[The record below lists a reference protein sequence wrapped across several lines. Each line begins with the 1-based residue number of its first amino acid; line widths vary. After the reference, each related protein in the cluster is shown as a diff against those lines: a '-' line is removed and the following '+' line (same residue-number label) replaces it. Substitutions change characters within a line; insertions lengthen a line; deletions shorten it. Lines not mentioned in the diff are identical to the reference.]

1 MTFPWPRYIIYQSK
15 CAVKRGTAFALKRSF
30 NDGPV
35 TEEAARRQSVKLEGE
50 MRLRKVSRFLL
61 ALVLI
66 LGLCVPAAYAA
77 EAPEVSIS
85 SGTVAPGG
93 EVTLTVSIR
102 NNPGIAATVLYIYY
116 DSSIFSADPNRDVR
130 AAGDFRSDGGMMNNT
145 ISTAR
150 SNGRYSGREGAEGL
164 LALWYNSSGLNT
176 YGDGAMLTVTL
187 HANGGAPAGAY
198 EVGVGYAEKDCGN
211 QDGQRV
217 ALTTLPGTVTV
228 TGNGTQTPADQ
239 GGNQDNQQGQTP
251 KDPSPNPEEPG
262 TDYPGGEAG
271 DRLPADGTDPGGEM
285 AVLFEDAVGNWAES
299 FIQRAAG
306 QGLIQGYN
314 GLYRPNDSMTRA
326 ELVTILWRA
335 SGSPTGGAASFTD
348 LTQDWY
354 KDAVAWAERTGAVNG
369 VGNGRFDPDGR
380 VSREQLAAILHR
392 MAGSPMGMEALVYDV
407 YDQQYADSAQV
418 SDWAKQSLY
427 WAVFNEIYCGEAGL
441 SVGQVLA
448 PGADAS
454 RAQIAVMMVRYLD
467 KND

>member
-1 MTFPWPRYIIYQSK
+1 MGLSPR
-15 CAVKRGTAFALKRSF
+15 
-30 NDGPV
+30 
-35 TEEAARRQSVKLEGE
+35 EAARRHSVKLEGE

-66 LGLCVPAAYAA
+66 LGLCAPAAYAA

-102 NNPGIAATVLYIYY
+102 NNPGIATTMVYIYY
-116 DSSIFSADPNRDVR
+116 DTSLFSVEPSKDLD
-130 AAGDFRSDGGMMNNT
+130 AAGNFYDSGGLLGNYIERAKET
-145 ISTAR
+145 
-150 SNGRYSGREGAEGL
+150 GRYRGEEDKDGV
-164 LALWYNSSGLNT
+164 LALWYNGSGLDT
-176 YGDGAMLTVTL
+176 VGDGEMLHVTL
-187 HANGGAPAGAY
+187 HAKNSIPAGTY
-198 EVGVGYAEKDCGN
+198 EIGLGYSLQDTGN
-211 QDGQRV
+211 QRNERV
-217 ALTTLPGTVTV
+217 TLTTLPGMLTV

-251 KDPSPNPEEPG
+251 EDPSQNPKEPG
-262 TDYPGGEAG
+262 TNYPGGEAG

-354 KDAVAWAERTGAVNG
+354 RDAVAWAERTGAVNG

-392 MAGSPMGMEALVYDV
+392 MAGSPMGMEALVYDM
-407 YDQQYADSAQV
+407 YDQQYADSASV
-418 SDWAKQSLY
+418 SGWAKQSLY

-441 SVGQVLA
+441 SVGQTLA

-467 KND
+467 KNY

>member
-1 MTFPWPRYIIYQSK
+1 M
-15 CAVKRGTAFALKRSF
+15 
-30 NDGPV
+30 
-35 TEEAARRQSVKLEGE
+35 
-50 MRLRKVSRFLL
+50 RKVSRFLL

-66 LGLCVPAAYAA
+66 LGLCVPAAFAA

-102 NNPGIAATVLYIYY
+102 NNPGIAGMKLYIYY
-116 DSSIFSADPNRDVR
+116 DTSVFTADPDQDINAVG
-130 AAGDFRSDGGMMNNT
+130 AFRSSGGTIGNT
-145 ISTAR
+145 IAIAR
-150 SNGRYSGREGAEGL
+150 SNGAYDGIPGQEGSL
-164 LALWYNSSGLNT
+164 ILWYNGAGMDVSAN
-176 YGDGAMLTVTL
+176 GDMFTVTL
-187 HANGGAPAGAY
+187 HAASSAPAGSYAL
-198 EVGVGYAEKDCGN
+198 EVGYS
-211 QDGQRV
+211 QDNTCNEQLADV
-217 ALTTLPGTVTV
+217 VLTTLPGTVTV
-228 TGNGTQTPADQ
+228 TGNGTKPPAGQ

-251 KDPSPNPEEPG
+251 KDPSQNPEEPG
-262 TDYPGGEAG
+262 TDYPGGEPG
-271 DRLPADGTDPGGEM
+271 DRLPAEGTDPGGAM

-306 QGLIQGYN
+306 KGLIQGYN

-407 YDQQYADSAQV
+407 YDQQYADSAAV
-418 SDWAKQSLY
+418 SGWAKQSLY
-427 WAVFNEIYCGEAGL
+427 WAVFNDIYCGEAGL
-441 SVGQVLA
+441 SVGQALA

-467 KND
+467 KN

>member
-1 MTFPWPRYIIYQSK
+1 M
-15 CAVKRGTAFALKRSF
+15 
-30 NDGPV
+30 
-35 TEEAARRQSVKLEGE
+35 KLEGE

-66 LGLCVPAAYAA
+66 LGLCAPAAYAA

-102 NNPGIAATVLYIYY
+102 NNPGIACTLLHIYY
-116 DSSIFSADPNRDVR
+116 DTAVFSMDPDQDVR
-130 AAGDFRSDGGMMNNT
+130 AAGGFRAGVVVGND

-150 SNGRYSGREGAEGL
+150 ANGYSECPAGKDGVLYAWFNGTGL
-164 LALWYNSSGLNT
+164 DIHDNGEMFVL
-176 YGDGAMLTVTL
+176 TL
-187 HANGGAPAGAY
+187 HANNSAVAGTY
-198 EVGVGYAEKDCGN
+198 PIELEYSQENTCN
-211 QDGQRV
+211 ERSEEV
-217 ALTTLPGTVTV
+217 ALAILPGTVTV

-239 GGNQDNQQGQTP
+239 GGNQDGQQGQTP
-251 KDPSPNPEEPG
+251 EDPSQNPEEPG

-427 WAVFNEIYCGEAGL
+427 WAVFNEIYCGEAAL
-441 SVGQVLA
+441 PVDQVLA
-448 PGADAS
+448 PGANAS

>member
-1 MTFPWPRYIIYQSK
+1 
-15 CAVKRGTAFALKRSF
+15 
-30 NDGPV
+30 
-35 TEEAARRQSVKLEGE
+35 
-50 MRLRKVSRFLL
+50 MRKISRFLL
-61 ALVLI
+61 ALVLT

-102 NNPGIAATVLYIYY
+102 NNPGIAATMLYIYY
-116 DSSIFSADPNRDVR
+116 DTAVFTVDPDEDISQ
-130 AAGDFRSDGGMMNNT
+130 AGGFRYGGMVGNT
-145 ISTAR
+145 IAIAR
-150 SNGRYSGREGAEGL
+150 ESVDYDGEPGREGCL
-164 LALWYNSSGLNT
+164 ILWYNSSGSNT
-176 YGDGAMLTVTL
+176 TIDGEMFTVTL
-187 HANGGAPAGAY
+187 HTASAAPAGNY
-198 EVGVGYAEKDCGN
+198 VIEVGYS
-211 QDGQRV
+211 QDNTCNEQEADV
-217 ALTTLPGTVTV
+217 VLTTLPGTVTV
-228 TGNGTQTPADQ
+228 TGNGSQTPADQ

-251 KDPSPNPEEPG
+251 KDPSQNPEESG
-262 TDYPGGEAG
+262 TDYPGGDAG

-407 YDQQYADSAQV
+407 YDQQYADSAAV
-418 SDWAKQSLY
+418 SGWAKQSLY
-427 WAVFNEIYCGEAGL
+427 WAVFNEIYCGETEL
-441 SVGQVLA
+441 SVSQILA

-467 KND
+467 KN

>member
-1 MTFPWPRYIIYQSK
+1 MGLSPR
-15 CAVKRGTAFALKRSF
+15 
-30 NDGPV
+30 
-35 TEEAARRQSVKLEGE
+35 EAARRHSVKLEGE

-66 LGLCVPAAYAA
+66 LGLCVPAAFAA

-102 NNPGIAATVLYIYY
+102 NNPGIAGMMLYIYY
-116 DSSIFSADPNRDVR
+116 DTSVFTADPNRDIST
-130 AAGDFRSDGGMMNNT
+130 AGVFSNGGSMNNT
-145 ISTAR
+145 ISLAR
-150 SNGRYSGREGAEGL
+150 QNGRYDGKEGGEGL
-164 LALWYNSSGLNT
+164 LALWYNTSGQNT
-176 YGDGAMLTVTL
+176 TGDGEVLTIAL
-187 HANGGAPAGAY
+187 HAVAGASAGSY
-198 EVGVGYAEKDCGN
+198 EIGLGYSQANVRN
-211 QDGQRV
+211 QARDEV
-217 ALTTLPGTVTV
+217 ALITLPGTVTV
-228 TGNGTQTPADQ
+228 TGNGTKPPAGQ

-251 KDPSPNPEEPG
+251 KDPSQNPEEPG
-262 TDYPGGEAG
+262 TDYPGSEPG
-271 DRLPADGTDPGGEM
+271 DWLPTDEPDSGGEM

-407 YDQQYADSAQV
+407 YDQQFADSAAV
-418 SDWAKQSLY
+418 SGWAKQSLY

-467 KND
+467 KN